1 MSQYAKI
8 FEQPVF
14 KPEQQKELEEIGEA
28 TRMAHVP
35 IRAALN
41 DATSSIFHDERLRK
55 FTNYVMEGGKKKL
68 AREIIERGMENIKRI
83 QLERYNLADG
93 EEKDQIETN
102 PLKIFH
108 QAVENCRPLL
118 QLTPIKRGGVTYQV
132 PIPITEKRS
141 YFIAMRWLMQASNE
155 KEKKVHFPEKFAWE
169 ILDAY
174 ANQGRVIKK
183 KLELYKQCEANRAY
197 AHYRW
202 S

>member
-1 MSQYAKI
+1 MSQYASI

-14 KPEQQKELEEIGEA
+14 KPEQQKALEETGEA
-28 TRMAHVP
+28 ARLAHVP

-41 DATSSIFHDERLRK
+41 DATSSVFHDDRLRK
-55 FTNYVMEGGKKKL
+55 FTNYVMKGGNKKL
-68 AREIIERGMENIKRI
+68 ARELVERGLENIKRI
-83 QLERYNLADG
+83 QLERYHLADPD
-93 EEKDQIETN
+93 EKDSIETD

-108 QAVENCRPLL
+108 KAVENTRPILM
-118 QLTPIKRGGVTYQV
+118 LTPVKRGGVTYQV
-132 PIPITEKRS
+132 PVPVAEKRS
-141 YFIAMRWLMQASNE
+141 YFMSMRWL
-155 KEKKVHFPEKFAWE
+155 KEAINDKERTVHFPEKFAWE

-174 ANQGRVIKK
+174 ANQGRVIKR